1 MKHLIE
7 YKLFESKNFFN
18 PSSEIRQRLEKYIEQ
33 KMSTTPELP
42 LSNWIYHNI
51 IRKSSDVS
59 SSELKDWV
67 KNNSQKFETLC
78 DKYLDMYKSQNDL
91 IRSAQDP
98 QGEWLGINFNP
109 KLKVKDIKGGKEVT
123 YNYYLTFTRSP
134 DNFKKWINSLSDLI
148 TRLYNE
154 CKSGELK
161 DSAISMKF
169 GYNLG
174 HYLSDNDHMKF
185 YWYKVED
192 ESKVENII
200 NSWLD
205 DNKIGT
211 EERPYTKGIDSG
223 SKSSWGTLVS
233 DKVSEEFEKLLQKNG
248 NKFTPK
254 QYSEWIINML
264 NTTKFKF

>member
-7 YKLFESKNFFN
+7 YKLFESNFFN

-67 KNNSQKFETLC
+67 KDNSQKFGTLC
-78 DKYLDMYKSQNDL
+78 DKYLDMYKSKNDL

-109 KLKVKDIKGGKEVT
+109 KLKVKDVKGGKEVT
-123 YNYYLTFTRSP
+123 YNYYLTFTRSS
-134 DNFKKWINSLSDLI
+134 DNFKQWINSLSDLI
-148 TRLYNE
+148 KRLYNA

-161 DSAISMKF
+161 DSSISMKF

-211 EERPYTKGIDSG
+211 EKRPYTKGIDSG